1 MPMATFE
8 MGRKFV
14 SERVADPKLFHKS
27 TIRTVTVDGHR
38 VRVGVPKAFAKYPYA
53 DTRFIAPTRLQ
64 SLLHP
69 KQEFRKKYPRR
80 WARLQDKLL
89 IRDMPTSEP
98 ISRAV
103 EEAKR
108 FRVRKVV

>member
-1 MPMATFE
+1 MVLVTFE

-38 VRVGVPKAFAKYPYA
+38 VRVGVPKAFVEYPYA

-69 KQEFRKKYPRR
+69 KEEFRRKYPQRY
-80 WARLQDKLL
+80 ARLQHKLL
-89 IRDMPTSEP
+89 IKDLPTSEP
-98 ISRAV
+98 IVRAV

-108 FRVRKVV
+108 FKIKKVV